1 MDPDPALQA
10 LLAHYQSMPPV
21 AAMQLQIAGADASS
35 LRLRA
40 PLAAHVNDKGCAF
53 GGSLVSLMTLA
64 GWGVVTLALQRAG
77 LTADVFVASSEVRY
91 RAPLYADLEAVARA
105 DAVELA
111 AFVEAFRDTGR
122 ASVNLQAQVPLPD
135 GGSAC
140 DLRSRYVAIARG

>member
-1 MDPDPALQA
+1 MDLDPALQA

-105 DAVELA
+105 DAAELA
-111 AFVEAFRDTGR
+111 AFVAAFRDVGR
-122 ASVNLQAQVPLPD
+122 ASVNLEAQVPLPD

>member
-1 MDPDPALQA
+1 
-10 LLAHYQSMPPV
+10 
-21 AAMQLQIAGADASS
+21 
-35 LRLRA
+35 
-40 PLAAHVNDKGCAF
+40 
-53 GGSLVSLMTLA
+53 MTLA

>member
-1 MDPDPALQA
+1 MDSDSALQA
-10 LLAHYQSMPPV
+10 LLAHYRSMPPV
-21 AAMQLQIAGADASS
+21 AAMQLHIDGADASS
-35 LRLRA
+35 LCLRA

-77 LTADVFVASSEVRY
+77 LAADVFVASSEVRY

-105 DAVELA
+105 DAAELA
-111 AFVEAFRDTGR
+111 AFVAAFRDVGR
-122 ASVNLQAQVPLPD
+122 ASVNLEAQVPLPD

>member
-105 DAVELA
+105 DAAELA
-111 AFVEAFRDTGR
+111 AFVAAFRDVGR
-122 ASVNLQAQVPLPD
+122 ASVNLEAQVPLPN